1 LTTKRELTIASGSL
15 FDLSTVERGE
25 RPWGNYVV
33 LSDQSSHKVKR
44 ITVEPGHR
52 LSYQRHRNRSEHWFV
67 VAGSGIAT
75 IDGHERPVQPGAAID
90 IPRCAAHRI
99 ASSGPVPLVFIEV
112 QNGEDFSEHDIE
124 RLEDDYG
131 RDVR

>member
-1 LTTKRELTIASGSL
+1 
-15 FDLSTVERGE
+15 VERGE
-25 RPWGNYVV
+25 RRWGNYVV
-33 LSDQSSHKVKR
+33 LSDESSHKVKR

-52 LSYQRHRNRSEHWFV
+52 LSHQRHRNRSEHWFV
-67 VAGSGIAT
+67 IAGSGIAT
-75 IDGHERPVQPGAAID
+75 IDGHEQPVQPGAAID

-99 ASSGPVPLVFIEV
+99 VHLD
-112 QNGEDFSEHDIE
+112 EDEWRGTPTGVE